1 MNYKSVK
8 SAGFDLSSIR
18 DKKAANRLATEQY
31 RDAYVAWS
39 KPLEKFKQDLFNTI
53 PTFVR
58 NYFNDGK
65 SQLEI
70 ETSNYTY
77 KDAPR
82 VTVSVKGDAR
92 KNSMS
97 WTFNLSATND
107 MLSDTNEMKIK
118 KSTGNS
124 SMGDG
129 FANTPEKVAELGEM
143 LEILNW
149 LTEAGEAWISNAWKA
164 ASKSLIDSYGFKP
177 DEKPDRPETFSG
189 SSELRKLRT
198 RKFETLLTNPEDFR
212 YVGKYSWTKLGDE
225 FRVIKQTPKTVTI
238 ETRKTPDSPWTGD
251 IPPIKLDRLS
261 DNFEPAYEIDFTLE
275 DVLEF
280 PKLFG
285 TKGAA
290 RFANIYVADGIA
302 RLLSFGGEDDI
313 VLNEDNL
320 KEYVELRG

>member
-18 DKKAANRLATEQY
+18 DKKAANQLATEQY
-31 RDAYVAWS
+31 REAYVAWG

-77 KDAPR
+77 KDVPK
-82 VTVSVKGDAR
+82 VTVKVSGNAR
-92 KNSMS
+92 KDSMS
-97 WTFNLSATND
+97 WTFNLSASND
-107 MLSDTNEMKIK
+107 GSSGTNEMKIK

-143 LEILNW
+143 LEVLNW
-149 LTEAGEAWISNAWKA
+149 LTEAGEAWISNAWEA

-177 DEKPDRPETFSG
+177 DEKPVSPERFSE
-189 SSELRKLRT
+189 SSELRELRT

-212 YVGKYSWTKLGDE
+212 YIGKYSWTKLGDE

-238 ETRKTPDSPWTGD
+238 ETRKAPDSPWTGD

-275 DVLEF
+275 DVLEL
-280 PKLFG
+280 PNLFE
-285 TKGAA
+285 TKGTA
-290 RFANIYVADGIA
+290 RFSNIEVEDGIA
-302 RLLSFGGEDDI
+302 KLTKYDEDDI
-313 VLNEDNL
+313 ILNDDNL